1 MKAKTL
7 VLSTLMLFS
16 ALSALWAQDIFDAIK
31 NNDVDIVKS
40 LIENNISLVNQTDNT
55 GNTPL
60 HNAVLV
66 SSKPIIGIL
75 LSKGADIDAGNTQ
88 KSTPLQ
94 LAIANKNDEIAKYLI
109 DKGANINKQDLR
121 GNTPLHYT
129 VYSNSNDIA
138 QLLIDKG
145 ADIEAKS
152 FNNYTPLSAL
162 TRSTRNFEVAKV
174 LVKNGADVNVPWTDG
189 DRPLN
194 YAAMYSDGR
203 VIDLLMDH
211 NADIDTTGEH
221 LSFTLTS
228 TVRKGHVRL
237 FNFIVEKCGDK
248 LFDNAEMN
256 KNLIRNAI
264 TSNSIEIV
272 KILQTKKI
280 PLDLSPSITGAT
292 PLHSIASNPE
302 AIDMAEFLVKKGI
315 DINARTND
323 GRTAYNIAEA
333 NGNKKMQELLVSLG
347 AKTDPQKFPVITG
360 PYLGQTPPDTI
371 PKQFAPGIVYA
382 SHSTVSVSPDG
393 KEMYW
398 GNGYSILY
406 SKIQDGQWTK
416 PDYVPFSGENER
428 MFYDDVPFVSPDNKR
443 LFFTS
448 QRPVDSLS
456 KNSRKEN
463 IWFVERTANGW
474 SVPKPVSPEVNA
486 LGLHWQVSV
495 SNSGKLYFSG
505 VDQTSLGNSDI
516 YFSRLVNGEYTKPVN
531 AGSVINSAEG
541 ESMPFIAPDESY
553 LIFYRIVMQ
562 RPYLYISFKSK
573 DGNWIEPEKV
583 NLPAY
588 NCGIVSPDGK
598 YFFMDNRWVSAD
610 FIDIQRPD

>member
-1 MKAKTL
+1 
-7 VLSTLMLFS
+7 
-16 ALSALWAQDIFDAIK
+16 
-31 NNDVDIVKS
+31 
-40 LIENNISLVNQTDNT
+40 
-55 GNTPL
+55 
-60 HNAVLV
+60 
-66 SSKPIIGIL
+66 
-75 LSKGADIDAGNTQ
+75 
-88 KSTPLQ
+88 
-94 LAIANKNDEIAKYLI
+94 
-109 DKGANINKQDLR
+109 
-121 GNTPLHYT
+121 
-129 VYSNSNDIA
+129 
-138 QLLIDKG
+138 
-145 ADIEAKS
+145 
-152 FNNYTPLSAL
+152 
-162 TRSTRNFEVAKV
+162 
-174 LVKNGADVNVPWTDG
+174 
-189 DRPLN
+189 
-194 YAAMYSDGR
+194 MYSDGR

-272 KILQTKKI
+272 KILQTKNI

-292 PLHSIASNPE
+292 PLHNLASNPE
-302 AIDMAEFLVKKGI
+302 ATDMAEFLVKNGI

-347 AKTDPQKFPVITG
+347 ANTDPQKFPMITG

-382 SHSTVSVSPDG
+382 SHSTVSVSPDE
-393 KEMYW
+393 KELYW

-428 MFYDDVPFVSPDNKR
+428 MFYDDVPFVTPDNRR

-474 SVPKPVSPEVNA
+474 SDPKPVSLEVNA

-495 SNSGKLYFSG
+495 SNSGTLYFSG
-505 VDQTSLGNSDI
+505 VDQSSLGNSDI
-516 YFSRLVNGEYTKPVN
+516 YYSTLVNGEYSKPVN
-531 AGSVINSAEG
+531 AGSAINSAEG

-598 YFFMDNRWVSAD
+598 YFFMDNRWLSAS
-610 FIDIQRPD
+610 FIEEIRTKK